1 MNKKMNMNMDMSHIV
16 IIVLLVVILYFV
28 LRLNY
33 PMKNNEG
40 FVNHHNEICHKC
52 NKDPVFKENNPDI
65 CAKC

>member
-1 MNKKMNMNMDMSHIV
+1 MNMNMDMSHIV

-40 FVNHHNEICHKC
+40 FNDCHCKKC
-52 NKDPVFKENNPDI
+52 KEDPIYADANPAL
-65 CAKC
+65 CASC

>member
-1 MNKKMNMNMDMSHIV
+1 MNMNMDMSHIV

-40 FVNHHNEICHKC
+40 FKHCHCDKC
-52 NKDPVFKENNPDI
+52 KNQAYAAANPEL
-65 CAKC
+65 CASCN